1 MKPTIILLFVCSVT
15 FGQCD
20 FRPTHKPGF
29 IDRIPEPVK
38 VITLFSASIVLDAVG
53 DGLYD
58 NGDKTAGHAFQA
70 MSTGILLTSPIFLN
84 MDKDNFWWY
93 LVSYVS
99 LRIGLFDYS
108 YNLTRGL
115 PMSYV
120 GTSSIS
126 DKFQQKFNPG
136 AGHLWFPKT
145 IFFTL
150 GVVIPINEL

>member
-1 MKPTIILLFVCSVT
+1 MRTLTIILLLICSLAQ
-15 FGQCD
+15 GQVS
-20 FRPTHKPGF
+20 F

-38 VITLFSASIVLDAVG
+38 VLTLFSASIVLDAVG
-53 DGLYD
+53 DGLND
-58 NGDKTAGHAFQA
+58 SGQKTLGHSLQA
-70 MSTGILLTSPIFLN
+70 MSTGLLLTSPIFLN

-108 YNLTRGL
+108 YNLSRGL

-126 DKFQQKFNPG
+126 DKIQQEFNPG
-136 AGHLWFPKT
+136 VGHLWFPKT

-150 GVVIPINEL
+150 GIVIPINEL

>member
-1 MKPTIILLFVCSVT
+1 MKTLTFILLFACT
-15 FGQCD
+15 LIQAQNYD
-20 FRPTHKPGF
+20 HRTPGF

-38 VITLFSASIVLDAVG
+38 VLTIFTTSIVLDAVG

-70 MSTGILLTSPIFLN
+70 ASTGVLLLSPLFLN

-99 LRIGLFDYS
+99 LRIGLFDYA
-108 YNLTRGL
+108 YNTTRGL

-120 GTSSIS
+120 GTTSIT
-126 DKFQQKFNPG
+126 DKIQQEFNPG
-136 AGHLWFPKT
+136 TGHLFFPKA